1 MLKQKR
7 QFFEILYVI
16 ADLIVISI
24 AWIFA
29 FWLRFHSGWVPVYY
43 GLPSFTEYLFMM
55 VYIWVI
61 WATVY
66 KRTGLYKP
74 MRGVRRTKEIL
85 LLINANLVAVL
96 ILIALTFLLKEKEI
110 AFSRL
115 VFIYFGVAA
124 TIFSIAERLFLRF
137 FLREVRRKG
146 YNLRYMLIVGAG
158 QVAADIASRVRLH
171 RELGIQLIG
180 CISKTG
186 TEEKGPWG
194 MPVLGSYY
202 DLDRLLEEKAI
213 DQIVIAL
220 PLEDHYLLTEILER
234 TGDSLV
240 DIKIIPD
247 IYRFVSVGGSIEEFE
262 GLPVINIQDSPLNGI
277 NLQAKRF
284 FDLVSSFIGLLIL
297 SPLFLLIAIIVK
309 YSSRGPV
316 FYKQERASLDGKTFN
331 IYKFRTMTF
340 DAEQEGPGW
349 TTKNDCR
356 VTWIGKILRSTSLDE
371 FPQLF
376 NVFRGDMSLVGPR
389 PERPVY
395 ISDFRHKIP
404 NYMLRHKV
412 PAGITGWAQVNGWR
426 GNTSIDKRIE
436 FDLYYITNWSLFF
449 DIKILLMTF
458 FKGLINKNAY

>member
-7 QFFEILYVI
+7 QFFEILYII
-16 ADLIVISI
+16 ADLIVISL

-29 FWLRFHSGWVPVYY
+29 FWLRFYSGWIPVYY
-43 GLPSFTEYLFMM
+43 GLPSVTEYLFLL

-61 WATVY
+61 WAAVY
-66 KRTGLYKP
+66 KRTGLYRP

-85 LLINANLVAVL
+85 LLINANAVAVL
-96 ILIALTFLLKEKEI
+96 ILIALTFLLREKEI
-110 AFSRL
+110 PFSRL
-115 VFIYFGVAA
+115 VFIYFGVTA

-180 CISKTG
+180 CLSKSG

-194 MPVLGSYY
+194 MPILGSYH
-202 DLDRLLEEKAI
+202 DLHQLLEEKAI

-234 TGDSLV
+234 IGDSLV

-277 NLQAKRF
+277 NLQAKRL
-284 FDLVSSFIGLLIL
+284 FDLFCSSLGLVLL
-297 SPLFLLIAIIVK
+297 SPVFLIIAVLVK
-309 YSSRGPV
+309 LSSRGPV
-316 FYKQERASLDGKTFN
+316 FYKQERASLDGKSFN
-331 IYKFRTMTF
+331 IYKFRTMTT
-340 DAEQEGPGW
+340 DAEEQGPGW

-426 GNTSIDKRIE
+426 GDTSIDKRIE
-436 FDLYYITNWSLFF
+436 FDLYYITNWSLSL
-449 DIKILLMTF
+449 DIKIILMTF
-458 FKGLINKNAY
+458 LKGLINKNAY